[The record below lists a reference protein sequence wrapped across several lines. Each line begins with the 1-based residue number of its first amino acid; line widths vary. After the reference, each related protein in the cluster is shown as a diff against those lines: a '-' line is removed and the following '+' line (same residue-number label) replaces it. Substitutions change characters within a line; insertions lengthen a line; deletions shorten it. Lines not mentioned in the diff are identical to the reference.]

1 MASANLATRINPGS
15 RGGEVA
21 VVDFRVVPE
30 RTALVNVDLQNFFV
44 ENAPEGKTI
53 VERVNRLAAQCRT
66 AGILVIHTRSVF
78 RPDGSN
84 IGVLGDLF
92 PAVREQGFLNAGTQ
106 TAALHDDLAI
116 EPGDILLDKP
126 RFGAFH
132 GTDLELILRQRGIDT
147 IIISGIDAAVCCDTT
162 AREATVRDFRV
173 LFLSDGTACT
183 DDDVEEARRYQRAAL
198 EIIGIIF
205 GQVLTIEEVLQKIA
219 KATAP
224 KVTPAPS

>member
-1 MASANLATRINPGS
+1 M
-15 RGGEVA
+15 
-21 VVDFRVVPE
+21 VDFGVVPE

-44 ENAPEGKTI
+44 ENAPEGLTI
-53 VERVNRLAAQCRT
+53 IERVNRLAAQCRA
-66 AGILVIHTRSVF
+66 AGILVIHTSSVL

-92 PAVREQGFLNAGTQ
+92 PAAREQGLFYEGTR
-106 TAALHDDLAI
+106 TAALHDDLLI
-116 EPGDILLDKP
+116 EPGDILLKKP

-147 IIISGIDAAVCCDTT
+147 IIISGIDAAICCDMT
-162 AREATVRDFRV
+162 AREACVRDFRV
-173 LFLSDGTACT
+173 LFLRDGTACT
-183 DDDVEEARRYQRAAL
+183 DENMDVEEAARYQRSVL
-198 EIIGIIF
+198 EIIGIVF

-224 KVTPAPS
+224 KVTPTPS